1 MTLVPETAEVAQYF
15 IAADIF
21 ICTSRVESYPRVI
34 LEAMA
39 WGLPII
45 TTPVFG
51 IREQVR
57 ENVNGIFYEPAHVEA
72 LAAAITRLVTDDAL
86 RARFAANAVPAL
98 DALTD
103 FDAMVAQYGR
113 IFVEAAAP

>member
-1 MTLVPETAEVAQYF
+1 
-15 IAADIF
+15 
-21 ICTSRVESYPRVI
+21 
-34 LEAMA
+34 
-39 WGLPII
+39 LPIV

-57 ENVNGIFYEPAHVEA
+57 EDVNGVFYEPGDVEA
-72 LAAAITRLVTDDAL
+72 LAAAISRLVADASL
-86 RARFAANAVPAL
+86 RERLAANAVPAL

-103 FDAMVAQYGR
+103 FDAMVEQYGR